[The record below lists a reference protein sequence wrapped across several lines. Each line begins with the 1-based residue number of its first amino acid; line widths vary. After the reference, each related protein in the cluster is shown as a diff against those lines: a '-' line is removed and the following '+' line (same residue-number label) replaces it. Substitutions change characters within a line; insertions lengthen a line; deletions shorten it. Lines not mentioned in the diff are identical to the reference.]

1 MRAGRRRRRGRGPA
15 RAAAHESNTPK
26 AGSTQSAAPLGR
38 RGLDSFSL
46 SRWPRIAAL
55 AIAALGAGCVSVIDD
70 KAPLVPDVPT
80 TSVVIPIGQPVPPG
94 QEPLVEFYGSLLE
107 RMHEAHKERDLAT
120 LQQLLA
126 EYRRADAPSWVQE
139 RFAGYAALAMGL
151 AFERHV
157 ATAGRLERVALPPP
171 PGAVPAPG
179 AAPGGEE
186 IGEAVQYEVVVPP
199 MPGQP
204 VRLGGRDD
212 ADPVAFAFAIEITD
226 EFVDGSLR
234 EDKAPDLVRLPA
246 TVVLGDSEHQEPLR
260 LPVRLAFGDTGGVRR
275 TLSLAVDLVPG
286 HVGVAGERAPVRRTR
301 IASVQFVQWPRG
313 FQPIREKPLAAL
325 ARALQLGDA
334 AHFTHVR
341 LAAEFAPPEQRAE
354 VEKRL
359 IDWVRLGRPDQARV
373 AMAALHALGVASVPI
388 GDRDGW
394 LAWWQAR
401 R

>member
-1 MRAGRRRRRGRGPA
+1 MRAGRRRRRARVPA
-15 RAAAHESNTPK
+15 RAA
-26 AGSTQSAAPLGR
+26 
-38 RGLDSFSL
+38 
-46 SRWPRIAAL
+46 PRIGAL
-55 AIAALGAGCVSVIDD
+55 AFPVRALLLLGTGCVSAVIDD
-70 KAPLVPDVPT
+70 KASLVPDVPT

-120 LQQLLA
+120 LQQLLT
-126 EYRRADAPSWVQE
+126 EYHRADAPSWVQE
-139 RFAGYAALAMGL
+139 RFAGYTALAAGL

-157 ATAGRLERVALPPP
+157 ATACRLERVALPPQP
-171 PGAVPAPG
+171 NVAPG
-179 AAPGGEE
+179 AAPAQAAPGGDE
-186 IGEAVQYEVVVPP
+186 IGDSVEYALLLPP

-212 ADPVAFAFAIEITD
+212 ADPVAFAVDIAITD
-226 EFVDGSLR
+226 EFVDGSQR
-234 EDKAPDLVRLPA
+234 NHKDADIVHLPE
-246 TVVLGDSEHQEPLR
+246 TVVLGDRDHQEPLR
-260 LPVRLAFGDTGGVRR
+260 LPVRLALADTGAVRR
-275 TLSLAVDLVPG
+275 TLELTMALIPG
-286 HVGVAGERAPVRRTR
+286 YVGAGGVRAPVRRTP

-325 ARALQLGDA
+325 VAAQQLGDA
-334 AHFTHVR
+334 AHFPHVR